1 MNRGEKI
8 VLPVTGWRVIG
19 VMGLVLLAGE
29 LRWVACA
36 YSGQEGQSPG
46 SVTSSLEVVKFRIEA
61 DLSRLLDRKPSPFT
75 ADNPDVP
82 TTISDTLQYSN
93 PRRRSVRQEEAR
105 ARGRWQTRVRVVGEA
120 ETISLTVRNRGA
132 STIRSFVWD
141 FAFPRYVGGKLVTR
155 QQVTSRVEIK
165 PGAKKTVEY
174 QLPTGAR
181 RCQTIVVR
189 PEGSGEKGGESVFE
203 AVCGPGFQD
212 SSGLDEPTVLIR
224 QVEEASPRG
233 ASSH

>member
-1 MNRGEKI
+1 MKREES
-8 VLPVTGWRVIG
+8 VLPVARRRVLCTVGI
-19 VMGLVLLAGE
+19 VLIAGE
-29 LRWVACA
+29 LRLAAGVFA
-36 YSGQEGQSPG
+36 GQEGQPAASP
-46 SVTSSLEVVKFRIEA
+46 TSSLEVVKFRIEA

-105 ARGRWQTRVRVVGEA
+105 ARGRWRTQVRVIGEA
-120 ETISLTVRNRGA
+120 ETITLTVRNRGT

-155 QQVTSRVEIK
+155 QQVTSRVEIR

-189 PEGSGEKGGESVFE
+189 PEDSGEKGGERVFE

-212 SSGLDEPTVLIR
+212 SSGLEEPTVLIR
-224 QVEEASPRG
+224 QVEESSPRSP
-233 ASSH
+233 ASR

>member
-1 MNRGEKI
+1 MKREEI
-8 VLPVTGWRVIG
+8 VLPVARWRVLCTVGI
-19 VMGLVLLAGE
+19 VLIAGE
-29 LRWVACA
+29 LRLAAGVFA
-36 YSGQEGQSPG
+36 GQEGQPATSP
-46 SVTSSLEVVKFRIEA
+46 TSSLEVVKFRIEA

-120 ETISLTVRNRGA
+120 ETITLTVRNRGT

>member
-1 MNRGEKI
+1 MKREER
-8 VLPVTGWRVIG
+8 VLPVARWRVLCTVG
-19 VMGLVLLAGE
+19 VVLIVGE
-29 LRWVACA
+29 LRLAASAFW
-36 YSGQEGQSPG
+36 GQEGQPSASP
-46 SVTSSLEVVKFRIEA
+46 TSSLEVVRFRIEA

-120 ETISLTVRNRGA
+120 ETITLTVRNRGT

-155 QQVTSRVEIK
+155 QQVTSRVEIR

-189 PEGSGEKGGESVFE
+189 PEGSGDKGSESVFE

-224 QVEEASPRG
+224 QVEEGSPQNPPSR
-233 ASSH
+233 

>member
-1 MNRGEKI
+1 MSREKI
-8 VLPVTGWRVIG
+8 VLAVATWRVICTVG
-19 VMGLVLLAGE
+19 VVLVGGNLRLLAGV
-29 LRWVACA
+29 L
-36 YSGQEGQSPG
+36 SGQEGQS
-46 SVTSSLEVVKFRIEA
+46 STSPTSPLEVVKFRIEA

-93 PRRRSVRQEEAR
+93 PRRRSVRQAEAR
-105 ARGRWQTRVRVVGEA
+105 ERGRSRTQVRVIGEA
-120 ETISLTVRNRGA
+120 ETITLTVRNRGT

-174 QLPTGAR
+174 PLPMGAR

-189 PEGSGEKGGESVFE
+189 PEASGEKGGESVFE

-212 SSGLDEPTVLIR
+212 SSGLEEPTVLIR
-224 QVEEASPRG
+224 QVEEAGPKAPSPQ
-233 ASSH
+233 